1 MNRPE
6 FAGVDAVSAPRSR
19 PFIRRIWTNFI
30 LAARFNV
37 TRIIQ
42 LRTVMI
48 SIFETM
54 RAARETAC
62 ISGRLAMTHEMFD
75 GNLARGATFGRRK
88 VTPRVCVADSKK
100 HLRAFL
106 TDVLQDLGFVTSE
119 CAKADELGTIL
130 ETQLPDLIVLGL
142 SGDGI
147 EAGKILEILVR
158 RKFGGKILAI
168 GARESVIVRA
178 VQQVGAEYG
187 LAMLPPLT
195 TPFAAGTLRERV
207 TTLLPGEPA
216 PSPAVHVSEAL
227 HAGWLELWYQQ
238 KIDARTLVR
247 GGAEALVRMRHP
259 TWGVV
264 PPAYFIPEDDDPH
277 FLRLSDFVIDRAT
290 QDWRYLLE
298 QQSPTDISINLPVS
312 FLKDRQVVRNLCRRM
327 PAHPAFGGL
336 LIEINSAEVI
346 RNLDLLIDVTK
357 EMRLHNIAVS
367 IDDLGADWPALMGLD
382 SFPFAELKVDR
393 QFVTGCANDRLKRT
407 VCRRITEL
415 ARGYGARVFAEGVEP
430 RADFVTAN
438 EMGFDL
444 VKGYL
449 FGKPMGLKKF
459 ARSTLAQ
466 PVLVSK

>member
-1 MNRPE
+1 M
-6 FAGVDAVSAPRSR
+6 ASA
-19 PFIRRIWTNFI
+19 I
-30 LAARFNV
+30 L
-37 TRIIQ
+37 
-42 LRTVMI
+42 
-48 SIFETM
+48 
-54 RAARETAC
+54 
-62 ISGRLAMTHEMFD
+62 GDDLAKS
-75 GNLARGATFGRRK
+75 ATFGRRK
-88 VTPRVCVADSKK
+88 VTPRACIADSKK

-106 TDVLQDLGFVTSE
+106 TDVLEDLGFVTSE
-119 CAKADELGTIL
+119 CGKADELGMLL

-142 SGDGI
+142 SVDGI

-158 RKFGGKILAI
+158 REFSGKVLAI

-195 TPFAAGTLRERV
+195 TPFAAETLRERV

-247 GGAEALVRMRHP
+247 SGAEALVRIRHP

-264 PPAYFIPEDDDPH
+264 PPAYFIPADDDPNL
-277 FLRLSDFVIDRAT
+277 LRLSDFVIDRVSE
-290 QDWRYLLE
+290 DWRYLLA
-298 QQSPTDISINLPVS
+298 QQSATDISINLPVS
-312 FLKDRQVVRNLCRRM
+312 FLRDRHAVRDLCRKV

-336 LIEINSAEVI
+336 LVEISSAEAVH
-346 RNLDLLIDVTK
+346 NLDLLIDAAK
-357 EMRLHNIAVS
+357 ELRFHNIAIS
-367 IDDLGADWPALMGLD
+367 IDNVGADWPALMGLD
-382 SFPFAELKVDR
+382 TFPFAELKVDR
-393 QFVTGCANDRLKRT
+393 QFVTGCANDRLKQT
-407 VCRRITEL
+407 VCRNIIEL
-415 ARGYGARVFAEGVEP
+415 AGEYGTRVVAEGIES
-430 RADFVTAN
+430 RADLVTAN

-444 VKGYL
+444 LQGYL

-459 ARSTLAQ
+459 ARSAIAH

>member
-1 MNRPE
+1 MMNELFR
-6 FAGVDAVSAPRSR
+6 D
-19 PFIRRIWTNFI
+19 
-30 LAARFNV
+30 
-37 TRIIQ
+37 
-42 LRTVMI
+42 
-48 SIFETM
+48 
-54 RAARETAC
+54 
-62 ISGRLAMTHEMFD
+62 
-75 GNLARGATFGRRK
+75 NLARNATCGRRK
-88 VTPRVCVADSKK
+88 VTPRACVADSKK
-100 HLRAFL
+100 HLRTFL
-106 TDVLQDLGFVTSE
+106 TGVLEDLGFVTSE
-119 CAKADELGTIL
+119 CAQADELGVIL

-142 SGDGI
+142 SVDGI
-147 EAGKILEILVR
+147 EAGRILEILVR
-158 RKFGGKILAI
+158 RKFGGKVLAI
-168 GARESVIVRA
+168 GSRESIIVKA
-178 VQQVGAEYG
+178 VRQVGQEYG

-207 TTLLPGEPA
+207 AMLLPKEPA

-290 QDWRYLLE
+290 EDWRYLLE

-312 FLKDRQVVRNLCRRM
+312 FLKNRQLVRNLCRRM

-357 EMRLHNIAVS
+357 EVRFHNIAVS
-367 IDDLGADWPALMGLD
+367 IDDVGADWPALMGLD
-382 SFPFAELKVDR
+382 TFPFVELKVDR
-393 QFVTGCANDRLKRT
+393 KFVTGCANDRLKQM
-407 VCRRITEL
+407 VCRHIVEL
-415 ARGYGARVFAEGVEP
+415 AKGYGARVVAEGVET

-438 EMGFDL
+438 ELGFDL
-444 VKGYL
+444 VQGYL